1 MKSSRVNYVV
11 VGTFVLAI
19 LAGLVASV
27 ALLTGRTGT
36 TDPYYAIY
44 HNVTGV
50 KFGTQVLYEGF
61 PIGQV
66 EEVTPEPREGGM
78 RFRVD
83 LSVAE
88 GWRIPANSV
97 AEIAAPGLLAAITIS
112 IRAGDSTAALTPGGE
127 LQAREA
133 SNIFAVLSSVA
144 GDVTELTKGSL
155 KPLLINLNE
164 IVGIIGNM
172 MNNEIKTLL
181 GKIAEIASDVADRTP
196 RIAESIESVA
206 GKLDRSSE
214 EIENLVNPENRKK
227 LEAFLGNMDKA
238 ARNFA
243 QLTTDLEKTRLKLG
257 SLLASVE
264 GIVIENKEDI
274 EKSLDNF
281 GYIADSTA
289 RHIDAVNQN
298 LEGAA
303 RNMYEFTR
311 QIRQNPGLLLGGQPP
326 GGEAGR

>member
-11 VGTFVLAI
+11 VGAFVLAI

-36 TDPYYAIY
+36 TESYYATY
-44 HNVTGV
+44 RNVTGV

-66 EEVTPEPREGGM
+66 EDVTPEPSKGGM

-83 LSVAE
+83 LSVVE
-88 GWRIPANSV
+88 GWRIPSDSV

-112 IRAGDSTAALTPGGE
+112 IRAGDSTTALAPGSE

-144 GDVTELTKGSL
+144 GDVTELTEGSL
-155 KPLLINLNE
+155 KPLLANLNE
-164 IVGIIGNM
+164 TVGTIGAM
-172 MNNEIKTLL
+172 MDDEIKTLL
-181 GKIAEIASDVADRTP
+181 GQITEIAGDVAERTP
-196 RIAESIESVA
+196 RIAERIEAVA

-214 EIENLVNPENRKK
+214 EIAKLVKPENRKK

-238 ARNFA
+238 AGNFA
-243 QLTTDLEKTRLKLG
+243 KLTTDLEETRLKLE
-257 SLLASVE
+257 SLLASVDE
-264 GIVIENKEDI
+264 MVIENKGGI
-274 EKSLDNF
+274 RKSLDDF

-326 GGEAGR
+326 GGEAAR